1 VISQA
6 TDTFVTVRPVVRVP
20 WFLLF
25 AVSARCSN
33 EQDNFDVEG
42 REGNTFVVEDPLGM
56 ARSAVLKICGS
67 SRPLKLS
74 NKAFTTETAVRCD
87 ARGVVQV
94 TYKDGRKGDCLVP
107 YVMRK
112 DKQEWHFRLHS
123 SWCQDLLL
131 APQKTNR
138 VF

>member
-1 VISQA
+1 LRVE
-6 TDTFVTVRPVVRVP
+6 PVVRLP
-20 WFLLF
+20 WFNLF
-25 AVSARCSN
+25 AAIAGCSN

-42 REGNTFVVEDPLGM
+42 REGNTFVVEDPLGI

-67 SRPLKLS
+67 SRPLKLRK
-74 NKAFTTETAVRCD
+74 KAFTTETAVRCD
-87 ARGVVQV
+87 AWGVVQV
-94 TYKDGRKGDCLVP
+94 TYKDGRTGDCLIS

-112 DKQEWHFRLHS
+112 DKQEWYFRLHS